1 MIPLTTPISEPA
13 IRSLKVGDEVQIT
26 STLFTGRDAAI

>member
-1 MIPLTTPISEPA
+1 MTKLNAPISEAA

-26 STLFTGRDAAI
+26 GTLLTIL

>member
-1 MIPLTTPISEPA
+1 MIKLTTPISEAA

-26 STLFTGRDAAI
+26 GTIFTGRDAAI